1 MSSNGIVNRIVA
13 EFRKVEREA
22 PKLTQK
28 QWTKKVLITLC
39 KLGKELGYTA
49 WATGVPDQ
57 YRDGNEFLY
66 DASWHETDNCG
77 RTISLL
83 MVAECEWGNARE
95 VDYDFQK
102 LLLARS
108 KVRVMVYDAGHANGD
123 YQEEIHDRL
132 RGHVETFNGT
142 EGDPYLLIGWLHE
155 STERGF
161 RFQFHRITDEGP
173 GNLPKLKGL

>member
-1 MSSNGIVNRIVA
+1 MGSNGIVEQIVA

-22 PKLTQK
+22 PRLTQK
-28 QWTKKVLITLC
+28 QWTEKALITLC

-77 RTISLL
+77 RTISFL
-83 MVAECEWGNARE
+83 MVAECEWGNAGE

-108 KVRVMVYDAGHANGD
+108 KVQVMVYWAVKRKN
-123 YQEEIHDRL
+123 QEETCDRL
-132 RGHVETFNGT
+132 RKHVETFNGT
-142 EGDPYLLIGWLHE
+142 AGDTYLLIGQFYDNIE
-155 STERGF
+155 EVF

-173 GNLPKLKGL
+173 GNLPKLKRL

>member
-1 MSSNGIVNRIVA
+1 MSSDDIVNRIAA

-22 PKLTQK
+22 PRLTQR
-28 QWTKKVLITLC
+28 QWTEKVLITLC
-39 KLGKELGYTA
+39 RLGKKEFGYKA
-49 WATGVPDQ
+49 WATDVPDK

-77 RTISLL
+77 RIISLP
-83 MVAECEWGNARE
+83 MVAESEWGNPRE

-108 KVRVMVYDAGHANGD
+108 KVRVMVYWVAMREN
-123 YQEEIHDRL
+123 QEETCDRL
-132 RGHVETFNGT
+132 RKHVGTFKGT
-142 EGDPYLLIGWLHE
+142 EGDTYLLIGLFYE
-155 STERGF
+155 NTEKVF

-173 GNLPKLKGL
+173 GNPPKLKRL